1 MAYQALYRKWR
12 PKTFDD
18 VKGQEAI
25 VRTLKNQIKTGR
37 IGHAYLFCGTRGTGK
52 TSVAKIFARAVN
64 CEDPQDGSPCGKC
77 DSCKAIASGS
87 SLNVVEID
95 AASNNGVDNIREIR
109 EQVQYQP
116 PQGRYRVYII
126 DEVHMLSSAAFNALL
141 KTLEEPPSY
150 VIFIL
155 ATTEIQKIPLTI
167 LSRCQRYDFHRIPTD
182 TIFEQLKDLVQ
193 KEGLAASD
201 QALRY
206 VARQGDGSMRDA
218 LSLLDECLSFYIG
231 KDLEYEDVLKVLG
244 AADTQVYSG
253 MLQDLLK
260 LETDAALGRLN
271 DILLSGQELPQFVS
285 GFIWYLRNVL
295 LVLTSADMTIT
306 ADLVDMNEDNF
317 AQLKADAKLC
327 LTQAGGKKPLALNTL
342 IRFIELFSDLSGRFS
357 STSQK
362 RILTEVAI
370 IQCTRPSMDGLSR
383 VARSTEG
390 ATTGSMTES
399 AADSAVGSGGTVES
413 TAGLVGSETAL
424 ALEQRLNALERQ
436 LEGQEAKIR
445 ELESRPVSTGMPG
458 AGQAPAGNAA
468 GAGGQTIDPES
479 PAAFGL
485 PEGDA
490 SAAYLRD
497 NWKEVLNYLS
507 SDFIVRSYAKNQQL
521 SCRVGQNGE
530 FYVIY
535 PGDSKLMEGM
545 SKRIEKALKR
555 VADRVQIKVVPDGN
569 TADDESNVPKPA
581 MEIET
586 RDTSGEQFS

>member
-64 CEDPQDGSPCGKC
+64 CEDPQDGSPCGEC

-116 PQGRYRVYII
+116 TQGRYRVYII

-182 TIFEQLKDLVQ
+182 TIFKQLKDLVQ

-253 MLQDLLK
+253 MLQDLLR

-317 AQLKADAKLC
+317 AQLKENAKLC
-327 LTQAGGKKPLALNTL
+327 LAQAGGKKPLAVNTL
-342 IRFIELFSDLSGRFS
+342 IRFIELFSDLAGRFS

-370 IQCTRPSMDGLSR
+370 IQCTRPSMDGLPR
-383 VARSTEG
+383 MTGNAEG

-399 AADSAVGSGGTVES
+399 ASAGAADSGGAGGS
-413 TAGLVGSETAL
+413 TAGLVGGETAL
-424 ALEQRLNALERQ
+424 ALEQRINALERQ
-436 LEGQEAKIR
+436 LEGQEEKIR
-445 ELESRPVSTGMPG
+445 ELESRPVGTGMSG
-458 AGQAPAGNAA
+458 TGQAPDAA
-468 GAGGQTIDPES
+468 TGAGGQAIDPES

-497 NWKEVLNYLS
+497 NWKDVLDYLS
-507 SDFIVRSYAKNQQL
+507 SDFIVRPYAKNQQL
-521 SCRVGQNGE
+521 SCRVGKNGE

-555 VADRVQIKVVPDGN
+555 VAERVQIKVVPDGN